1 MRRYT
6 MGTVYAEITIKNAG
20 DVFCVKQGLIKEEDI
35 RSITITSKVDT
46 GASELVINEELCEK
60 LGLFVVDERKARV
73 ADGRWVFCKLAHGVE
88 IHWKDRYA
96 LCGAMVLPGSVN
108 VLLGAVPL
116 EVMDLIVDPGKQE
129 LVGRHGDEVVM
140 EV

>member
-1 MRRYT
+1 
-6 MGTVYAEITIKNAG
+6 MGAVYEEITIKNAF
-20 DVFCVKQGLIKEEDI
+20 DCENCRQGLIKKEDV
-35 RSITITSKVDT
+35 RSVTVTAKVDT
-46 GASELVINEELCEK
+46 GASELVINEELFEK
-60 LGLFVVDERKARV
+60 LGLHVVEERKARV

-88 IHWKDRYA
+88 IYWKDRYA

-116 EVMDLIVDPGKQE
+116 EVMDLIVDPGRQE
-129 LVGRHGDEVVM
+129 LVGRHGDEVVL

>member
-1 MRRYT
+1 
-6 MGTVYAEITIKNAG
+6 MGAVFEEITIKNAG
-20 DVFCVKQGLIKEEDI
+20 DVFCVNQGLIKEEDV
-35 RSITITSKVDT
+35 RAITVTAKVDT

-60 LGLFVVDERKARV
+60 LGLRVVEERKARV
-73 ADGRWVFCKLAHGVE
+73 ADGRWVFCKLVHGVE

-108 VLLGAVPL
+108 VLLGVVPL

-129 LVGRHGDEVVM
+129 LVGRHGDEVVL